1 MPVYFCGV
9 CQYTTESKSSMDR
22 HAARKRPCTVKDR
35 PVQSAPG
42 VPATTLP
49 VISDQACKPG

>member
-22 HAARKRPCTVKDR
+22 HKARKRPCTVQDR
-35 PVQSAPG
+35 PAV
-42 VPATTLP
+42 VPAVAPT
-49 VISDQACKPG
+49 VQKPG

>member
-9 CQYTTESKSSMDR
+9 CRYTTESKSSMDR

-35 PVQSAPG
+35 PVQTAPA
-42 VPATTLP
+42 VPAPT
-49 VISDQACKPG
+49 VQEGVKKD

>member
-22 HAARKRPCTVKDR
+22 HAARKRPCTMKER
-35 PVQSAPG
+35 PV
-42 VPATTLP
+42 PAFPVTT
-49 VISDQACKPG
+49 VQEGAKKD